1 MPRLIIFTRYPEPGK
16 TKTRMMTLLTAE
28 AAANLQRQMTG
39 YTLAQARQLMR
50 QEDVSVEVRFAGG
63 SGALMQEWL
72 GQGVE
77 YQPQGEGD
85 LGARMA
91 SAFRSAFAAGAD
103 RVVTIGTDCP
113 GVDAAY
119 LEAAF
124 QRLASCDL
132 VLGPA
137 SDGGYTLI
145 GLRRSIAELFT
156 GVDWG
161 TDAVFRQTMAIAHA
175 LNLSI
180 HCLEP
185 LTDVDRPDDLPVWQK
200 VQQQMLSVIVPVLNE
215 EAQMERLFTMVQPS
229 PFVELVLVDGGSQ
242 DNTVALA
249 RAGSATVL
257 TCSPGRAQQQNVGA
271 AIARGGTLL
280 FLHAD
285 TQLPPDFVEQIEK
298 TLAQPKVVAG
308 AFQLQ
313 IDGSRP
319 GLRLVEWGV
328 NARSR
333 LLQLPYGDQALF
345 LKAETF
351 HQAGGFPDLPIME
364 DFVLVRQLQ
373 KLGRVAIA
381 PAAVMTSAR
390 RWEKLGVLQTTVINQ
405 LMLAGYVLGVPAKQL
420 ARLYRNKQS

>member
-1 MPRLIIFTRYPEPGK
+1 
-16 TKTRMMTLLTAE
+16 MMTLLTAE
-28 AAANLQRQMTG
+28 AAAHLQRQMTG

-50 QEDVSVEVRFAGG
+50 QEEVSVEVRFSGG

-91 SAFRSAFAAGAD
+91 SAFRSAFEAGAD

-119 LEAAF
+119 LEVAF
-124 QRLASCDL
+124 QQLENSDL

-145 GLRRSIAELFT
+145 GLRRSLPELFT

-161 TDAVFRQTMAIAHA
+161 TDAVFRQTMAIAHT

-185 LTDVDRPDDLPVWQK
+185 LTDVDRPEDLPVWEK
-200 VQQQMLSVIVPVLNE
+200 VQQQTLSVIVPVLNE

-229 PFVELVLVDGGSQ
+229 PFVELVLVDGGSR

-249 RAGSATVL
+249 RSGGATVL
-257 TCSPGRAQQQNVGA
+257 TCSPGRAQQQNAGA

-298 TLAQPKVVAG
+298 TLAQPNVVAG

-313 IDGSRP
+313 IDGSQP

-328 NARSR
+328 NVRSR
-333 LLQLPYGDQALF
+333 LFQLPYGDQALF
-345 LKAETF
+345 LKSETF
-351 HQAGGFPDLPIME
+351 QQSGGFPALPIME

-373 KLGRVAIA
+373 KLGRVGIA
-381 PAAVMTSAR
+381 PAAVTTSAR
-390 RWEKLGVLQTTVINQ
+390 RWEKLGVLQTTLTNQ
-405 LMLAGYVLGVPAKQL
+405 LIIAGYFLGVPVEQL
-420 ARLYRNKQS
+420 ARLYRKK